1 MIPYIVNFFLHFRLG
16 SPLSDSDSLD
26 EEPFPFRSPRGTSSR
41 GRTSGTTKPRSPRKS
56 YKAAKKPPEVKKA
69 MSSRVE
75 ALLSARGGQL
85 DDLFYEVGLKEK
97 PPSET
102 TSGEQPSVETRSTKQ
117 VSFNPLIHM
126 GRAHD
131 ILETDPKKPDEVKN

>member
-1 MIPYIVNFFLHFRLG
+1 
-16 SPLSDSDSLD
+16 
-26 EEPFPFRSPRGTSSR
+26 
-41 GRTSGTTKPRSPRKS
+41 
-56 YKAAKKPPEVKKA
+56 

-117 VSFNPLIHM
+117 VSVI
-126 GRAHD
+126 
-131 ILETDPKKPDEVKN
+131 

>member
-1 MIPYIVNFFLHFRLG
+1 MSILLVVLRLNRIFSLVFLHFRLG

-85 DDLFYEVGLKEK
+85 DNLFYEVGL
-97 PPSET
+97 
-102 TSGEQPSVETRSTKQ
+102 
-117 VSFNPLIHM
+117 
-126 GRAHD
+126 
-131 ILETDPKKPDEVKN
+131 

>member
-1 MIPYIVNFFLHFRLG
+1 
-16 SPLSDSDSLD
+16 
-26 EEPFPFRSPRGTSSR
+26 
-41 GRTSGTTKPRSPRKS
+41 
-56 YKAAKKPPEVKKA
+56 

-131 ILETDPKKPDEVKN
+131 ILETDPKKPGRGQKLTTNKKSTILKLSSLNLVKWTTSLASHFDQVS